1 MGRQPAMSTLV
12 TNGSHP
18 LIDSVTSPLRNVS
31 ALSLAKVSQKQ
42 SLRDST
48 FMCRERW
55 IPKRKQEANPELSF
69 ATSGTLIMMLQNKA
83 RGFVF
88 REGCTNEKNSSF
100 LVRTKN

>member
-1 MGRQPAMSTLV
+1 MSTLV
-12 TNGSHP
+12 TNKSHS

-42 SLRDST
+42 GLRDST

-55 IPKRKQEANPELSF
+55 IPTRKQEANPELSF
-69 ATSGTLIMMLQNKA
+69 ATSGTLIMTLQNKA
-83 RGFVF
+83 RVFAF
-88 REGCTNEKNSSF
+88 REGCTNEKSSSF